1 VSRTITFPLAGFM
14 SDDGKTIYFWPYCSK
29 CNQPFSFDPDE
40 PFAFCDCG
48 TSEWGN
54 PRPAT
59 WIPDPNV
66 VPDHGVLQDW
76 VVTLPLREQ
85 GTLLAAV
92 RGCDLA
98 TKQPLDGP
106 PRRLTCWF
114 RWTFMNPADPREVD
128 IPGSFFSSKFPEI
141 KGSDFDSFPMHWY
154 AHIMHG
160 IEVVAYR
167 HPDIPIARDA
177 LDVYREMA
185 HHLHVP
191 HESRERMIER
201 LSEDRIANN
210 TVVS

>member
-1 VSRTITFPLAGFM
+1 MTQDFLCSPDNTTIFA
-14 SDDGKTIYFWPYCSK
+14 WPYCETCHK
-29 CNQPFSFDPDE
+29 PYSFDPEE

-54 PRPAT
+54 PRPAS
-59 WIPDPNV
+59 WIPDP
-66 VPDHGVLQDW
+66 GGSVLQDW
-76 VVTLPLREQ
+76 VMQLPLREQ
-85 GTLLAAV
+85 GTLVAAV

-98 TKQPLDGP
+98 TKQPLDGA

-128 IPGSFFSSKFPEI
+128 IPGSFFSSKEPKI

-167 HPDIPIARDA
+167 HPEGKIAEQA
-177 LDVYREMA
+177 FEVYYEMV

-191 HESRERMIER
+191 IEERPAMITR
-201 LSEDRIANN
+201 LSEDRIATG